1 LMVRAFRRQKE
12 LLDGGELVGL
22 DKVIG
27 NLEQRDKQDSTR
39 KVGPLVRAKDAIVID
54 TTHITVEEQVDEV
67 VRLATGKILSL
78 A

>member
-1 LMVRAFRRQKE
+1 
-12 LLDGGELVGL
+12 
-22 DKVIG
+22 
-27 NLEQRDKQDSTR
+27 DSTR